1 MSKDFC
7 DHYSTTPKDLF
18 FLPNLVDNTLYSKAH
33 TCTIEEKNTLK
44 KKWKIEKKC
53 IIIPARLS
61 KEKGIDKFINLLS
74 HCNGIEKF
82 TVVIPGTGPYKEEI

>member
-44 KKWKIEKKC
+44 KKWKIEKNV
-53 IIIPARLS
+53 S
-61 KEKGIDKFINLLS
+61 SYLLDYP
-74 HCNGIEKF
+74 KKK
-82 TVVIPGTGPYKEEI
+82 V

>member
-44 KKWKIEKKC
+44 KE
-53 IIIPARLS
+53 
-61 KEKGIDKFINLLS
+61 
-74 HCNGIEKF
+74 NGK
-82 TVVIPGTGPYKEEI
+82 